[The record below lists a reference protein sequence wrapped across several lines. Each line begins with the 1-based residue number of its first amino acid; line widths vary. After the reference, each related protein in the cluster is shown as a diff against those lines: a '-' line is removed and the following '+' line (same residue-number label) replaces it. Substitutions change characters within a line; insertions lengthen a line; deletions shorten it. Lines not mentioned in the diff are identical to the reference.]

1 MEKNL
6 ISEFLH
12 GSGSKSL
19 YWGLVQAQI
28 KNLSKVKLEN
38 AIEKEISNV
47 PKNLSDKVE
56 SYILLTNLKLGYD
69 KNFWKEADCHLA
81 YELII
86 GIAIQSF
93 PLKDRIKSVEDSFKP
108 ENDELAF
115 NLFQIPTLH
124 FSYYASTQRSLSKF
138 WGIRKGLFGQ
148 LSRFNDMGEKY
159 NWLVDIPT

>member
-1 MEKNL
+1 MEKYL
-6 ISEFLH
+6 ITEFLD
-12 GSGSKSL
+12 GPGSKCL
-19 YWGLVQAQI
+19 YREFIQEQT

-38 AIEKEISNV
+38 AIERETSNL
-47 PKNLSDKVE
+47 PENLSDKVE
-56 SYILLTNLKLGYD
+56 GYILLTNLQLSHD

-93 PLKDRIKSVEDSFKP
+93 PLKDRIKSIEDSFKP

-124 FSYYASTQRSLSKF
+124 FSYYASTQPSLRKF
-138 WGIRKGLFGQ
+138 WGIKKGLFG
-148 LSRFNDMGEKY
+148 
-159 NWLVDIPT
+159 

>member
-1 MEKNL
+1 MKKYL
-6 ISEFLH
+6 ITEFLD
-12 GSGSKSL
+12 GPDSKRP
-19 YWGLVQAQI
+19 YREFIQAQI

-56 SYILLTNLKLGYD
+56 SYILLTNLKLGHD

-93 PLKDRIKSVEDSFKP
+93 PLKDRIKSIEDSFKP

-115 NLFQIPTLH
+115 NLFQIPSLH
-124 FSYYASTQRSLSKF
+124 FSYYASTQPSLRKF
-138 WGIRKGLFGQ
+138 WRIRKGLFG
-148 LSRFNDMGEKY
+148 
-159 NWLVDIPT
+159 